1 MILGVDELLK
11 LVKEK
16 KLVENLCDRELN
28 NPTGA
33 GFDLRIGE
41 IFELESDGFL
51 GIEDRH
57 TPKTDLISK
66 YKENEERWIILEPN
80 KYYVIRTVETI
91 NCSEDLVGFMFP
103 RSTLY
108 RSGILVRGGV
118 IDPGYKGRLSFGIIN
133 LNDKPF
139 KLQMGARV
147 ANISFFEVK
156 GKVNLYKGK
165 WQGGRVNTKEKEK
178 QI

>member
-1 MILGVDELLK
+1 MILSVEELLK

-16 KLVENLCDRELN
+16 KLVENLCDRELK

-33 GFDLRIGE
+33 GFDLRVGDIY
-41 IFELESDGFL
+41 ELESDGFL

-57 TPKTDLISK
+57 TPKTELVNE
-66 YKENEERWIILEPN
+66 YRENEERWVILEPN

-91 NCSEDLVGFMFP
+91 NCPENLVGFMFP

-118 IDPGYKGRLSFGIIN
+118 IDPGYKGKLSFGIIN

-139 KLQMGARV
+139 KLEMGARV